1 MVLMYCSGDFG
12 LSKDWRL
19 LLEVLFTFKIV
30 KNCSRPVIETQ
41 RYTSFFTGFICCML
55 LFYILFVCSLVEF
68 GMFVLA
74 PKIIELPLL

>member
-1 MVLMYCSGDFG
+1 MYCSGDFG
-12 LSKDWRL
+12 LSKDRRL

-30 KNCSRPVIETQ
+30 KNCSGPVIETQ
-41 RYTSFFTGFICCML
+41 RYTSFFTRFICCML
-55 LFYILFVCSLVEF
+55 LFYILFVCPLVKF